1 MKSPWKTHEFHPQI
15 TVRQVTAASLAF
27 SARAAASL
35 ADASLDCAS
44 LAAFLAAASL
54 PGRESLHGGESLHCS
69 GGKTMVFEAPRMVG
83 NQGEMMDI
91 WEIGAID
98 GKIMGM

>member
-1 MKSPWKTHEFHPQI
+1 
-15 TVRQVTAASLAF
+15 LAF

-54 PGRESLHGGESLHCS
+54 PGRESLHGGNIAPV

-83 NQGEMMDI
+83 NHGKSRRNDGHMRNWCYR
-91 WEIGAID
+91 WEDYGDVINNNYRA
-98 GKIMGM
+98 